1 LHVLLDVLHHV
12 VEFDRLLTDSL
23 FLGQVVTVLVIIV
36 KHLLLLT
43 DLLLDLHLV
52 LQLVIH
58 GGLRL
63 TVVVLLVVDAQR
75 PREYVLFSDLL
86 LEA

>member
-12 VEFDRLLTDSL
+12 VEFDRLLADSL
-23 FLGQVVTVLVIIV
+23 LALIVTVLVIIV
-36 KHLLLLT
+36 QHLLLLT

-52 LQLVIH
+52 PQLVIH

-75 PREYVLFSDLL
+75 PREHVLFSDLL